1 METTKIR
8 KFGGSVGVIIP
19 KHIADASFL
28 TPDTNVYM
36 YRDAEGIRIIPYD
49 PDFQEALE
57 AARGFMASHR
67 NAFKKLAE

>member
-19 KHIADASFL
+19 KHIAEAALLS
-28 TPDTNVYM
+28 PDTDVYI

-49 PDFQEALE
+49 PDFQETLE
-57 AARGFMASHR
+57 ATRGFMASHR